1 MAALLSLPN
10 EILHRIAYYA
20 DREELLQL
28 RLACRSLSNVSRKWL
43 FRYARVVPTEESCEK
58 FETILNDPLLASCVT
73 KVYLDTANWDHVS
86 FGPDIDIEEYDDDK
100 GEELFLP
107 RRYGKLFNRLKEF
120 PRLQGA
126 VLRFAH
132 ECYGLISLDSLW
144 YDCQQEPP
152 FRESVLGSF
161 MESLSSLPHPI
172 QELGIRDL
180 QNINQTDETIVG
192 NIKKVLIGLSTLRL
206 NITNEHSEGN
216 GENDLTHDEPHQF
229 FTDLPSFWLQPTLA
243 KLQYLTLY
251 SSNYFGFYPKFDPT
265 GLYFPQLKTLAL
277 GNHAFVHDS
286 QLDWILSHGETL
298 TELYLDDCPIL
309 YEVAIYENDK
319 TYLDAASFGPK
330 AGLGEKHYAAYDKR
344 WHDYFNAF
352 NDKLPLLRHFRA
364 GHCPHWWDEETT
376 PFEQEQHIKVSLP
389 KDRYMMFCDGF
400 GPSPYMEE
408 MIYRNGEGSRP
419 DCYVEDQKALEE
431 LCAKLGQRAECDPD
445 EDIYGHL

>member
-1 MAALLSLPN
+1 MTALVSLPN

-28 RLACRSLSNVSRKWL
+28 RLVCRSLSNVSRRWL
-43 FRYARVVPTEESCEK
+43 FRYACVVPTDESCEK
-58 FETILNDPLLASCVT
+58 FETILNDPSLASCVT
-73 KVYLDTANWDHVS
+73 KVYLDTANWDH
-86 FGPDIDIEEYDDDK
+86 DIDIEEYDDDE

-107 RRYGKLFNRLKEF
+107 RRYSKLFNRLKDF
-120 PRLQGA
+120 PSLQGA

-132 ECYGLISLDSLW
+132 ECYGRISLDSFW
-144 YDCQQEPP
+144 NDCQQEPP

-161 MESLSSLPHPI
+161 MESVASLPRPVR
-172 QELGIRDL
+172 ELGIRDL
-180 QNINQTDETIVG
+180 QNINQTDETIVE
-192 NIKKVLIGLSTLRL
+192 NTRKVLGGLSTLRL

-229 FTDLPSFWLQPTLA
+229 FSELPSVWLQPTLA
-243 KLQYLTLY
+243 NLQHLTLY
-251 SSNYFGFYPKFDPT
+251 SSNYFGFFPKFDPT
-265 GLYFPQLKTLAL
+265 GLHFPQLQTLAL

-286 QLDWILSHGETL
+286 QLDWILSHADTL
-298 TELYLDDCPIL
+298 AELYLDDCPIL
-309 YEVAIYENDK
+309 YEVAIYENEQ
-319 TYLDAASFGPK
+319 TYLDPASFGSK
-330 AGLGEKHYAAYDKR
+330 QGLGEKHYAAYDKR

-352 NDKLPLLRHFRA
+352 NDKLPHLRHLRV
-364 GHCPHWWDEETT
+364 GHCPHWWDEQTT

-389 KDRYMMFCDGF
+389 RDRYMVFCDGF

-408 MIYRNGEGSRP
+408 MIYRDGEGSRP